1 MGKQC
6 SKASHCHLRPRGHSH
21 KKSRR
26 PADGETCSQRTHPF
40 SSATV
45 VREKGAEGVPS
56 ACNSFTLL

>member
-6 SKASHCHLRPRGHSH
+6 SKASHCHPRPKGRSH
-21 KKSRR
+21 KRSRR
-26 PADGETCSQRTHPF
+26 PAGGETCSEWIHPF

-45 VREKGAEGVPS
+45 VREKEAEGVPS